1 MSAYNS
7 ELIDIEFNRK
17 SDSHNLTHFNT
28 NFYYQYENSGNFRD
42 ELYSEY
48 FVPEEPIVLDD
59 MGPPPSLSSA
69 SVMSSPMSDVSRQF
83 TVGGAPSL
91 NSEPSSL
98 DLSELFSGMGK
109 EETVQCIS
117 PMSIEN
123 GRNAVVNGVL
133 AEGRENSDLSL
144 RVTES
149 SVGHGLTGPL
159 EEETIGNE
167 FITNVFNLD
176 HVATSQRLHT
186 ASVYELSNRFEH
198 PASSSISVISPSSVP
213 SSVSSME
220 SIKPPT
226 SVSSFSSF
234 SSASSSSS
242 YISPAST
249 TTNNSTT
256 PTSAASSA
264 GDIISTTHL
273 QPAVLRN
280 SIAESKKK
288 NHTIDIVT
296 ETGERKKISDSRLSL
311 PELSK
316 ILNLANNQKEA
327 SVREKNILNILQT
340 TLGFPLGLKTWIR
353 DTSSQERDALIDQLY
368 VNVQENYNYGYSKE
382 ILEIIIRRASYYMMQ
397 GRLRRERRAMR
408 KKMQGRSS

>member
-149 SVGHGLTGPL
+149 SVGQGLSGPL
-159 EEETIGNE
+159 EEDTIGNE

-176 HVATSQRLHT
+176 HVATNQRLNT

-264 GDIISTTHL
+264 GDIISTTNL

>member
-123 GRNAVVNGVL
+123 SRSAVANGVL

-149 SVGHGLTGPL
+149 SVGQGLSGPL
-159 EEETIGNE
+159 EEETIGSE

-176 HVATSQRLHT
+176 HVATSQRLNT

-198 PASSSISVISPSSVP
+198 PSNSSISVISPSSAP

-226 SVSSFSSF
+226 STSSFSSF

-249 TTNNSTT
+249 TTNNSTS
-256 PTSAASSA
+256 PTNAASA
-264 GDIISTTHL
+264 GDIISTTTL

-327 SVREKNILNILQT
+327 SIREKNILNILQT

-368 VNVQENYNYGYSKE
+368 INVQQNYNYGYSKE